1 MPSGFAPLEI
11 QPFKRYGV
19 LQGGDGAGIGLK
31 IAYSLAEY
39 LSGQLT
45 YDSSEEGT
53 CFRLTIPALLQTD
66 DPRPSPAESKQ
77 ALVRTESAWNPYAI
91 GPDAALALGG

>member
-31 IAYSLAEY
+31 IAGTAGPFMMLLMWAA
-39 LSGQLT
+39 QLPPAT
-45 YDSSEEGT
+45 NPLIDNHII
-53 CFRLTIPALLQTD
+53 FALLLMLFPVVKAGHTLGLGAWW
-66 DPRPSPAESKQ
+66 AEKT
-77 ALVRTESAWNPYAI
+77 RTAPI
-91 GPDAALALGG
+91 LQ